1 MKIIKY
7 LFFTAIVIF
16 YSCGNDDDENGMV
29 DYKQEMRKFVQDLST
44 YAKNLDNN
52 FIIIP
57 QNGQELVTDN
67 GDTDGSPAIIY
78 LSSIDGV
85 GREDFFYG
93 YDEDDKPTPKVETD
107 YMMVFLD
114 LCEENDI
121 EVMVTDYCFS
131 HEKMDISYEKN
142 NLKNYISFAA
152 PERELNVIPEYPDEP
167 YNVNTDDINSLSEA
181 QNFLFLLNPENFA
194 LKSDFIAALSET
206 NYDLI
211 MIDFFFDEEE
221 FTSSEINTLKT
232 KDNGGKRLVISYM
245 SIGEAEDYRFYWQNA
260 WNINPPIWLAAENP
274 NWPGNFKVRYW
285 SKEWQNIIFGI
296 EGSYLHK
303 IITAGFDGVYLDIID
318 AFEYFE

>member
-93 YDEDDKPTPKVETD
+93 YDEDDEPTPKVETD

-274 NWPGNFKVRYW
+274 HWPGNFKVRYW